1 MLILFLKPSTRAGGC
16 LPTVSAYTE
25 TRVIAA
31 PQTPL
36 FDLVADVERYP
47 DFLPLW
53 REARIVER
61 EASGYSTVQRIGL
74 GPICERFRT
83 HTLLH
88 RPTLIEV
95 TSADPKFRTFLIRW
109 TFRAR
114 RTGACSVAVH
124 LDWQLKS
131 RFLQTA
137 IDMVLA
143 DTARSMVDAFEA
155 RAHDLIST

>member
-1 MLILFLKPSTRAGGC
+1 

-31 PQTPL
+31 PQTAL

-47 DFLPLW
+47 EFLPLW

-61 EASGYSTVQRIGL
+61 EVSGYSTVQRIGL
-74 GPICERFRT
+74 GPICERFQT
-83 HTLLH
+83 HTHLH

-95 TSADPKFRTFLIRW
+95 TSADPKFTTFLIRW

-114 RTGACSVAVH
+114 RAGACQVAVH
-124 LDWQLKS
+124 LDWQVKS

-143 DTARSMVDAFEA
+143 DTARSMVDAFET
-155 RAHDLIST
+155 RAHDLMTS